1 MTRAVGPILKTI
13 LFTILVPGSVLVL
26 IPQRILGGFPRPAA
40 GPLTWLGGLIIL
52 LGASIYFRCA
62 WEFAV
67 RGLGTPAP
75 IAPPKFLVTT
85 ALHRYVRNPMYI
97 GVFLVLLGEA
107 GLFLVRRC
115 FWPMQPFSVCP
126 SSCSSFTTKSPRSA
140 ASSANRTSNIAARCH
155 AGFPNFVQH
164 PAFSN
169 QLCRVSSIRRL
180 LLGRTEISKFQIQGR
195 ALRCSRLGFGP
206 LHPSRKRSILV
217 LAIFV
222 AHGNSDLVSCLE

>member
-26 IPQRILGGFPRPAA
+26 IPQRLLGGFPRPAA

-75 IAPPKFLVTT
+75 IAPTKFLVTT

-97 GVFLVLLGEA
+97 GVLGVLLGEA
-107 GLFLVRRC
+107 ALFRAVVLLKYEAFCFAAVYLFVIFYEEPTLRR
-115 FWPMQPFSVCP
+115 Q
-126 SSCSSFTTKSPRSA
+126 
-140 ASSANRTSNIAARCH
+140 
-155 AGFPNFVQH
+155 
-164 PAFSN
+164 
-169 QLCRVSSIRRL
+169 
-180 LLGRTEISKFQIQGR
+180 
-195 ALRCSRLGFGP
+195 FGE
-206 LHPSRKRSILV
+206 SYEEYRRSIPRWIPKLGV
-217 LAIFV
+217 RQKPS
-222 AHGNSDLVSCLE
+222 GS